1 MTDDGRTLLTLVL
14 IFVPLSL
21 VSVGGGPA
29 VFAEIQQQAVVIQG
43 WTSEREFAGL
53 FGISRAAPGPGVLLV
68 TLLGWKAAGWAGAL
82 VASLAFFVPSSL
94 VIYGV
99 ARIWNRYRGTGWH
112 TATEAGFAPIAVG
125 LVFAGA
131 LAILRSGGNGAGLA
145 WAVAIGVA
153 ACRIWRPSVHP
164 LLLLAVGAAVFA
176 LSAVKL

>member
-1 MTDDGRTLLTLVL
+1 MTGDGRTLLTLVL

-53 FGISRAAPGPGVLLV
+53 FAISRAAPGPGVLLI
-68 TLLGWKAAGWAGAL
+68 TLLGWKAAGWLGAL

-94 VIYGV
+94 LIFGA
-99 ARIWNRYRGTGWH
+99 ARIWNRYRGSAWH
-112 TATEAGFAPIAVG
+112 TAAEAGFAPIAVG

-131 LAILRSGGNGAGLA
+131 LAVLRSGGNGSSLA
-145 WAVAIGVA
+145 WAVALAVA
-153 ACRIWRPSVHP
+153 ASRIWLPYLHP
-164 LLLLAVGAAVFA
+164 LILLAAGAVTFG
-176 LSAVKL
+176 LSVLGT

>member
-94 VIYGV
+94 VIFGV
-99 ARIWNRYRGTGWH
+99 ARVWNRYRGSAWH

-131 LAILRSGGNGAGLA
+131 LAILWSGHGGGLA
-145 WAVAIGVA
+145 WAVAFAVA
-153 ACRIWRPSVHP
+153 ACRIFRPGVHP
-164 LLLLAVGAAVFA
+164 LLLLALGAVVFA
-176 LSAVKL
+176 LSGVKV